1 VRRGTI
7 AYTDATMNARLTTIR
22 LLPALTF
29 ATALAA
35 AGPARADVYV
45 CANEQGQKT
54 YTDSPGRTCR
64 RLDLPAA
71 TTLPAPRPQ
80 GAAARPAKKGQDGP
94 DTAAAAAPP
103 AGFPRVD
110 NATQKARDADR
121 RSILEQELRAETEK
135 LAALRKEYN
144 NGEPERRGDE
154 RNYAKY
160 QERTAQMKGDLNRA
174 QQNVEALTRELAN
187 QR

>member
-1 VRRGTI
+1 MK
-7 AYTDATMNARLTTIR
+7 AMKR
-22 LLPALTF
+22 LLPALTI
-29 ATALAA
+29 ATALTA
-35 AGPARADVYV
+35 AGTACAQEVFV
-45 CANEQGQKT
+45 CTNEQGQKT
-54 YTDSPGRTCR
+54 YTDSPGKGCR

-71 TTLPAPRPQ
+71 ISMPAPRPQ
-80 GAAARPAKKGQDGP
+80 GAAAAPRPAKRGQDGP
-94 DTAAAAAPP
+94 DTAQASAPPAAA

-121 RSILEQELRAETEK
+121 RAILEQELRAETQK
-135 LAALRKEYN
+135 LDALRKEYN

-187 QR
+187 LR